1 MIRLITAALVSCTA
15 VVSTLLS
22 DTGCQCALVKGGVS
36 TPSAGASVAVG
47 CSTKLDWNG
56 AQSQWC
62 LTDQTAGACGTL
74 QPGFGYVDGCAGAG
88 FTATSVV
95 GATSTT
101 PFYTGQ
107 NLSVTW
113 TTTQFAADELIR
125 LTFNGRILATNVSS
139 VAGGASARVTWTG
152 TNQSVVLASLSSP
165 TVARNTT
172 ELITVLQSGLTGVN
186 ATYNGTSISGTTQVL
201 DDRNITVIWAGVGD
215 AVAGNATI
223 TVKSNGGFGGT
234 RIVGLPLSTLS
245 SSITYSLPRTFVPS
259 GGGGGGGTTYIAA
272 ISLQGASGA
281 VYTLNSASFSLA
293 AAPTPTPTPSAT
305 RSPSTPS
312 YTSSI
317 SLTPSV
323 TPSQT
328 TTPTQTPT
336 ASLSFGATASNTPT
350 VTPTP
355 SITPSTT
362 PSATLTP
369 TPTSTISLTS
379 SPTPTG
385 TPSQTAAASVD
396 YVGIAA
402 AQAAA
407 TAAQTNALV
416 AGLIGGIFAFVLIGL
431 GSYKLYQRY
440 QYRQRR
446 LRGLQAT
453 TKRLARAEHI
463 QESASVVGLDPAI
476 YEFTRPKTHRLQ
488 GPQKPQRQVPQAQQP
503 QTLQQRQ
510 QDRVRR

>member
-223 TVKSNGGFGGT
+223 TVKSNGGLGGT

-259 GGGGGGGTTYIAA
+259 GGGGGGTTYIAA

-488 GPQKPQRQVPQAQQP
+488 GPQKPQRQVHQAQQP

>member
-15 VVSTLLS
+15 VISTLLS

-416 AGLIGGIFAFVLIGL
+416 AGLIGGIFGFVVIGL